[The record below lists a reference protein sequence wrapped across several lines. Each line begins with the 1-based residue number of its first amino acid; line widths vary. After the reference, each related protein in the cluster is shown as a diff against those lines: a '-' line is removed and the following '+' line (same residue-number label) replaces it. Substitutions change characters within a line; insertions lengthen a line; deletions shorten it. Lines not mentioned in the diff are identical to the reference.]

1 MAFDEVL
8 AARLRD
14 VFVGD
19 PAIEE
24 KKMFGGIAFMRR
36 GHMCVGVVNEDLL
49 ARVGP
54 EAHGKAVV
62 REGARVMDFTGKKM
76 KGFIF
81 VSPESLVDDGA
92 LDGWV
97 DLCRAFNDS
106 MPSR

>member
-8 AARLRD
+8 ATRLRD
-14 VFVGD
+14 EFVGES
-19 PAIEE
+19 AIEE

-36 GHMCVGVVNEDLL
+36 GHMCVGVVNDDLL

-62 REGARVMDFTGKKM
+62 RDGARVMDFTGKKM

-81 VSPESLVDDGA
+81 VSPESLVEDGA
-92 LDGWV
+92 LSGWV
-97 DLCRAFNDS
+97 DLCRVFNDS